1 MANVVADPPTEDTVA
16 ITVKKAVTVI
26 TEDVV
31 AVLDHQAMTEIEEEA
46 VEIVTDITTAETE
59 ADLQDREEV
68 ATIKSAEADPLNKRE
83 IPEWKEVRDRD
94 QTAKSTTKNLTEE
107 AHKVLETTS
116 VRRGKTKT
124 FLTVKRLS
132 NMRTVITTFKD
143 TKAMVNPTKAKIKR
157 NESKNAA
164 NPNSTRC

>member
-1 MANVVADPPTEDTVA
+1 MVTLHAIAEKKRDLDPTIVEEAETVVWEEGQDLAVANVVADPPTEDTVA

-107 AHKVLETTS
+107 AHKVMS
-116 VRRGKTKT
+116 
-124 FLTVKRLS
+124 
-132 NMRTVITTFKD
+132 
-143 TKAMVNPTKAKIKR
+143 KI
-157 NESKNAA
+157 
-164 NPNSTRC
+164 